1 MYESPRLMY
10 AFSRPPYD
18 SPRPP
23 YDSPRPAYEDSTAE
37 RQVWCHLI
45 IKKVNCCVYGLT
57 ALNAMDVISDPRSK
71 RDKRCPKS
79 PVRPSCNPR
88 QDVADTLSNYTRR
101 KTSAAARRC
110 AIPTPDMEFGLHSM
124 AKTDLRT
131 ALLHQIH
138 LHRVNAPVDFTASPE
153 LRGQNLEMYQNYR
166 LAAVSWCACVIPSCT
181 LVDMH
186 TLTSSAVELLDRY
199 VARSLETG
207 ISLRDTLKD
216 VRATRA
222 ACLLLS
228 CNIHA
233 VFHSVFAQSVCRKQD
248 WSAKARV
255 AEDCESHDNGK
266 PFTEQDV
273 IRKQIAITVT
283 LRGSLFPT
291 YAGNVARVLCKYML
305 LEYMTL
311 TKRGDVFG
319 TEPCLRKCRDVV
331 TIEQLV
337 RRSAVELYTRR
348 TLSVELLKHKPV
360 RCIAACCLLAMTKML
375 KITPVNQ
382 TTLRRSTI
390 HLLLEMNCGGTSE
403 HEFEDMTRLL
413 TTECVVCSG
422 GFTTWG
428 VEKSLR
434 ALSASCC
441 YDCERKLKEN

>member
-1 MYESPRLMY
+1 
-10 AFSRPPYD
+10 
-18 SPRPP
+18 
-23 YDSPRPAYEDSTAE
+23 
-37 RQVWCHLI
+37 
-45 IKKVNCCVYGLT
+45 
-57 ALNAMDVISDPRSK
+57 MDVISEPRSK
-71 RDKRCPKS
+71 KNKRCTKS
-79 PVRPSCNPR
+79 PVRPSCDPR
-88 QDVADTLSNYTRR
+88 PAVGDTLLSYTHGNISIRTPR
-101 KTSAAARRC
+101 PV
-110 AIPTPDMEFGLHSM
+110 IPTPDMEFGFHSM
-124 AKTDLRT
+124 GKQSLRT

-138 LHRVNAPVDFTASPE
+138 LHRVNEPVDFTVF
-153 LRGQNLEMYQNYR
+153 LRDKDLKMYQNYR
-166 LAAVSWCACVIPSCT
+166 LAAVSWCAYVIPLCT
-181 LVDMH
+181 LVDIH

-207 ISLRDTLKD
+207 ISLVNILKD
-216 VRATRA
+216 VRSTRA
-222 ACLLLS
+222 ACLLLA

-233 VFHSVFAQSVCRKQD
+233 VFHSVFADSMCRKPD
-248 WSAKARV
+248 WPAKARF
-255 AEDCESHDNGK
+255 ADDCESYNTGK

-273 IRKQIAITVT
+273 KRNQIVITVT

-291 YAGNVARVLCKYML
+291 YSGNVARVLCKYML

-311 TKRGDVFG
+311 TKRGDAFG

-348 TLSVELLKHKPV
+348 TLSVELLKYKPV
-360 RCIAACCLLAMTKML
+360 RCIAACCLLAMTNTL

-390 HLLLEMNCGGTSE
+390 HLLLEMNCGVTSE

-441 YDCERKLKEN
+441 YDCERQLQEN